1 MNKIEAPVF
10 QITGEQTGTV
20 ELPLRI
26 FGVEI
31 HRQLLLKALRRQ
43 MANRRL
49 GTACTL
55 TRAEVA
61 GGGKKPWPQKGTGNA
76 RQGSRRSPLWP
87 GGGIT
92 FGPRPRSVEISMP
105 EKERRKAI
113 FSALAEK
120 SQAGAVLVC
129 DLNGLEPKTKA
140 VASAL
145 KNIGVSGKA
154 LLLLVADEEKYIRAG
169 RNISQLKPILWQNMN
184 VFDILNA
191 DQLILSPKALAKI
204 EEVWGS

>member
-1 MNKIEAPVF
+1 MSKIEAPLF
-10 QITGEQTGTV
+10 HITGEQAGTV
-20 ELPLRI
+20 ELPPAV
-26 FGVEI
+26 FGVVV

-61 GGGKKPWPQKGTGNA
+61 GGGRKPWPQKGTGNA
-76 RQGSRRSPLWP
+76 RQGTRRSPLWP

-92 FGPRPRSVEISMP
+92 FGPRPRSFQILMP
-105 EKERRKAI
+105 ERERRRAM
-113 FSALAEK
+113 FSALTQK
-120 SQAGAVLVC
+120 SQQGAVLVC

-140 VASAL
+140 VASLL

-154 LLLLVADEEKYIRAG
+154 LLLLDREEEQYIRSG
-169 RNISQLKPILWQNMN
+169 RNIPRLKPILWQNLN

-191 DQLILSPKALAKI
+191 DQLILTHRALAKL